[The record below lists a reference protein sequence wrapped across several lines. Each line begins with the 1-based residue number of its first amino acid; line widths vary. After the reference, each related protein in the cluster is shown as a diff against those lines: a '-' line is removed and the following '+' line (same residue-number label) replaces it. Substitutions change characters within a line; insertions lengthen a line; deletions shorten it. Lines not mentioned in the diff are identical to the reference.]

1 MLTLPFIIAQAD
13 PVSVA
18 DFTNDQI
25 LGLLK
30 WGTGVVGPF
39 GVVAVV
45 YLIGAF
51 FKDKWPFDKRSTPA
65 APPASEAGPPTAP
78 THLSPVV
85 TLEDLNKRLESER
98 AWVKEQMKARA
109 DLVNAKHRELEQD
122 MDRIAIDAREAR
134 DAGIAL
140 KTKLGVG

>member
-51 FKDKWPFDKRSTPA
+51 FKDKWPFDKKATPA
-65 APPASEAGPPTAP
+65 AATA
-78 THLSPVV
+78 V